1 MKANWHERFSAE
13 DFQYKTVP
21 TLILFKDGKSVWRQS
36 GVVPAHTVGRHHQ
49 TVCVNIDAKNHL
61 AFSLFLK

>member
-21 TLILFKDGKSVWRQS
+21 TLILFKDGKSVWRPVRS
-36 GVVPAHTVGRHHQ
+36 CSRPYIGRHHQ
-49 TVCVNIDAKNHL
+49 TVCVSIDAKNHL
-61 AFSLFLK
+61 AVS